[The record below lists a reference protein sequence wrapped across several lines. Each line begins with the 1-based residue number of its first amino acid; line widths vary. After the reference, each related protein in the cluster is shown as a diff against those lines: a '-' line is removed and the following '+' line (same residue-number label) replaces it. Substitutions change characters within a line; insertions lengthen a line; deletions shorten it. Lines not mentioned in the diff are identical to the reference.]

1 MVSRVDTQSVYT
13 DLSGLNAITQLG
25 RENTPE
31 AMRQV
36 AQQFE
41 SVFLGI
47 VLKAMRDSNA
57 VFSEGNYLQSNEM
70 EFHQENFDNQLTLHM
85 SEGQGLGLA
94 DVLFEQ
100 MMGQYG
106 IERPDGTGPAPR
118 LDWPVEQPRV
128 LRDGMALAG
137 NERRPAAENGPLPI
151 QQSRAV
157 PATAHSEPG
166 AAAVTF
172 AARASEA
179 ATVAISAAPVPTRS
193 FAVGRTHSPR
203 DFVHSLYPIA
213 EEVAGELGVDP
224 RVLLAQS
231 ALETGW
237 GRKLI
242 SRADGSSSHNLFGI
256 KADARWEG
264 ERATVSTVEYRDGV
278 ARLEKANF
286 RSYDSFEESFR
297 DYVKFLQE
305 NPRYQ
310 QALSASHNPE
320 TFAQRLQDAG
330 YATDPVYAK
339 KISRVMNSKTMQL
352 ALAELRSVEQRGSV
366 R

>member
-1 MVSRVDTQSVYT
+1 MVSRVETPSVYT

-70 EFHQENFDNQLTLHM
+70 EFHQENFDNQLSLHM

-106 IERPDGTGPAPR
+106 IERPDGTAPAVR
-118 LDWPVEQPRV
+118 RDWPQEQPRHAQEA
-128 LRDGMALAG
+128 MPLAAH
-137 NERRPAAENGPLPI
+137 NRRPAVAPT
-151 QQSRAV
+151 QQLSAGYEEQGHM
-157 PATAHSEPG
+157 PSAPQ
-166 AAAVTF
+166 
-172 AARASEA
+172 A
-179 ATVAISAAPVPTRS
+179 ATRANVQDPIR
-193 FAVGRTHSPR
+193 SPR

-213 EEVAGELGVDP
+213 EEVAGELGIDP

-256 KADARWEG
+256 KADSRWEG

-278 ARLEKANF
+278 AQREKASF
-286 RSYDSFEESFR
+286 RSYDSFEDSFR

-320 TFAQRLQDAG
+320 TFAQRLQEAG

-339 KISRVMNSKTMQL
+339 KISRVMNSRTMQL
-352 ALAELRSVEQRGSV
+352 ALAELRGTVL
-366 R
+366 

>member
-1 MVSRVDTQSVYT
+1 MVSRVDTKSVYT

-70 EFHQENFDNQLTLHM
+70 EFHQENFDNQLSLHM

-106 IERPDGTGPAPR
+106 MERPDGTGPSPR
-118 LDWPVEQPRV
+118 REWPVEQPRIV
-128 LRDGMALAG
+128 REGMALAE
-137 NERRPAAENGPLPI
+137 NARRPAVQVPRAAAENA
-151 QQSRAV
+151 AV
-157 PATAHSEPG
+157 SQAQGAPATAVT
-166 AAAVTF
+166 AAIPAVADTL
-172 AARASEA
+172 
-179 ATVAISAAPVPTRS
+179 PTRS
-193 FAVGRTHSPR
+193 IGSGRLHSPR

-213 EEVAGELGVDP
+213 EEVAGELGMDP

-256 KADARWEG
+256 KADARWDG

-310 QALSASHNPE
+310 QALSASHNSE
-320 TFAQRLQDAG
+320 TFAQRLQEAG
-330 YATDPVYAK
+330 YATDPIYAK

>member
-1 MVSRVDTQSVYT
+1 MVSRVESRSVYT
-13 DLSGLNAITQLG
+13 DLSGLNEITRLG
-25 RENTPE
+25 RENSPD

-47 VLKAMRDSNA
+47 MLKAMRDANA

-70 EFHQENFDNQLTLHM
+70 DFHQENFDNQLSLHM

-106 IERPDGTGPAPR
+106 LQSPDAVPPR
-118 LDWPVEQPRV
+118 RDWPLEQPRSV
-128 LRDGMALAG
+128 GEPRPLATRVRSVTP
-137 NERRPAAENGPLPI
+137 E
-151 QQSRAV
+151 AV
-157 PATAHSEPG
+157 
-166 AAAVTF
+166 AAARVVTPLATEPEVAV
-172 AARASEA
+172 AAAP
-179 ATVAISAAPVPTRS
+179 AAPVATTQKPS
-193 FAVGRTHSPR
+193 SDPIDSPQ

-213 EEVAGELGVDP
+213 EQVADELGVDP

-237 GRKLI
+237 GRKLAN
-242 SRADGSSSHNLFGI
+242 RPDGRSTHNLFGI
-256 KADARWEG
+256 KADARWDG

-278 ARLEKANF
+278 ARLEKASF
-286 RSYDSFEESFR
+286 RAYGSYEESFR

-305 NPRYQ
+305 NPRYSE
-310 QALSASHNPE
+310 ALDVAHSPE
-320 TFAQRLQDAG
+320 AFARRLQEAG
-330 YATDPVYAK
+330 YATDPVYAS
-339 KISRVMNSKTMQL
+339 KITGVMNSPIMQSSL
-352 ALAELRSVEQRGSV
+352 ARLQGTV

>member
-1 MVSRVDTQSVYT
+1 MVSRVESRSVYT
-13 DLSGLNAITQLG
+13 DLSGLNEITRLG
-25 RENTPE
+25 RENSPE

-47 VLKAMRDSNA
+47 MLKAMRDANA

-70 EFHQENFDNQLTLHM
+70 DFHQENFDNQLSLHM

-106 IERPDGTGPAPR
+106 LKSPDAVAPR
-118 LDWPVEQPRV
+118 RDWPLEQPRPV
-128 LRDGMALAG
+128 REAMPLAARVRG
-137 NERRPAAENGPLPI
+137 AT
-151 QQSRAV
+151 
-157 PATAHSEPG
+157 PATAAATQAVTSHAEVTPG
-166 AAAVTF
+166 AAPVAV
-172 AARASEA
+172 
-179 ATVAISAAPVPTRS
+179 ATPQKPVSDPIET
-193 FAVGRTHSPR
+193 PQ

-213 EEVAGELGVDP
+213 QEVAQELGVDP

-237 GRKLI
+237 GRQLAN
-242 SRADGSSSHNLFGI
+242 RPDGRSTHNLFGI
-256 KADARWEG
+256 KADARWDG
-264 ERATVSTVEYRDGV
+264 ERATVSTLEYRDGV
-278 ARLEKANF
+278 ARLEKASF
-286 RSYDSFEESFR
+286 RAYGSYEESFR

-305 NPRYQ
+305 NPRYSE
-310 QALSASHNPE
+310 ALDVAHSPE
-320 TFAQRLQDAG
+320 AFARRLQEAG
-330 YATDPVYAK
+330 YATDPVYAS
-339 KISRVMNSKTMQL
+339 KITGVMNSPIMQSSL
-352 ALAELRSVEQRGSV
+352 ARLQGTV

>member
-1 MVSRVDTQSVYT
+1 MVSRVETQSIYT
-13 DLSGLNAITQLG
+13 DISGLNAITQLG

-94 DVLFEQ
+94 DVLYEQ

-106 IERPDGTGPAPR
+106 IERPDAAAPALR
-118 LDWPVEQPRV
+118 RDWPVDQPRV
-128 LRDGMALAG
+128 LRDGMALAAG
-137 NERRPAAENGPLPI
+137 ERRPAAE
-151 QQSRAV
+151 SV
-157 PATAHSEPG
+157 PRPG
-166 AAAVTF
+166 AQPPALPMAVVEASASGSSAVTF

-179 ATVAISAAPVPTRS
+179 AAVAISAAPLPTRN
-193 FAVGRTHSPR
+193 FGVGRQHSPR

-224 RVLLAQS
+224 RLLLAQS

-256 KADARWEG
+256 KADARWDG
-264 ERATVSTVEYRDGV
+264 ERAIVSTLEYRDGV
-278 ARLEKANF
+278 ARLEKASF

-339 KISRVMNSKTMQL
+339 KISRVMNSRTMQL
-352 ALAELRSVEQRGSV
+352 ALAELRGTV

>member
-1 MVSRVDTQSVYT
+1 MVSRVESRSVYT
-13 DLSGLNAITQLG
+13 DLSGLNEITRLG
-25 RENTPE
+25 RENSPE

-47 VLKAMRDSNA
+47 MLKAMRDANA

-70 EFHQENFDNQLTLHM
+70 DFHQENFDNQLSLHM

-106 IERPDGTGPAPR
+106 LQSPDAVPPR
-118 LDWPVEQPRV
+118 RDWPLEQPRPV
-128 LRDGMALAG
+128 REAMPLAA
-137 NERRPAAENGPLPI
+137 RVRTAT
-151 QQSRAV
+151 
-157 PATAHSEPG
+157 PATAAATQAATSHAEVTPG
-166 AAAVTF
+166 AVPVAV
-172 AARASEA
+172 
-179 ATVAISAAPVPTRS
+179 ATPQKSVSDPIKAEPIE
-193 FAVGRTHSPR
+193 SPQ

-213 EEVAGELGVDP
+213 QKVADELGVDP

-237 GRKLI
+237 GRQLA
-242 SRADGSSSHNLFGI
+242 SRADGRSTHNLFGI
-256 KADARWEG
+256 KADARWDG
-264 ERATVSTVEYRDGV
+264 ERATVSTLEYRDGV
-278 ARLEKANF
+278 ARLEKASF
-286 RSYDSFEESFR
+286 RAYGSYEESFR

-305 NPRYQ
+305 NPRYSA
-310 QALSASHNPE
+310 ALDVAHSPE
-320 TFAQRLQDAG
+320 AFARRLQEAG
-330 YATDPVYAK
+330 YATDPVYAS
-339 KISRVMNSKTMQL
+339 KITGVMNSPIMQSSL
-352 ALAELRSVEQRGSV
+352 ARLQGTV

>member
-1 MVSRVDTQSVYT
+1 MVSRVESRSVYT
-13 DLSGLNAITQLG
+13 DLSGLNEITRLG
-25 RENTPE
+25 RENSPE

-47 VLKAMRDSNA
+47 MLKAMRDANA

-70 EFHQENFDNQLTLHM
+70 DFHQENFDNQLSLHM

-106 IERPDGTGPAPR
+106 LKSPDAVAPR
-118 LDWPVEQPRV
+118 RDWPLEQPRPV
-128 LRDGMALAG
+128 REAMPLAA
-137 NERRPAAENGPLPI
+137 RVRAAT
-151 QQSRAV
+151 
-157 PATAHSEPG
+157 PATAAATQAVTSHAEVTPG
-166 AAAVTF
+166 AAPVAV
-172 AARASEA
+172 
-179 ATVAISAAPVPTRS
+179 ATPQKPVSDPIET
-193 FAVGRTHSPR
+193 PQ

-213 EEVAGELGVDP
+213 QEVAQELGVDP

-237 GRKLI
+237 GRQLAN
-242 SRADGSSSHNLFGI
+242 RPDGRSTHNLFGI
-256 KADARWEG
+256 KADARWDG

-278 ARLEKANF
+278 ARLEKASF
-286 RSYDSFEESFR
+286 RAYGSYEESFR

-305 NPRYQ
+305 NPRYSE
-310 QALSASHNPE
+310 ALDVAHSPE
-320 TFAQRLQDAG
+320 AFARRLQEAG
-330 YATDPVYAK
+330 YATDPVYAS
-339 KISRVMNSKTMQL
+339 KITGVMNSPIMQSSL
-352 ALAELRSVEQRGSV
+352 ARLQGTV

>member
-70 EFHQENFDNQLTLHM
+70 DFHQENFDNQLTLHM

-106 IERPDGTGPAPR
+106 LDRPDGTGPAPR
-118 LDWPVEQPRV
+118 RDWPVEQPRV

-137 NERRPAAENGPLPI
+137 NERRPAAENGPVPGQL
-151 QQSRAV
+151 SRAV
-157 PATAHSEPG
+157 PAPAPASAEP
-166 AAAVTF
+166 AAGAVTF
-172 AARASEA
+172 AVRASEA
-179 ATVAISAAPVPTRS
+179 AAVAISAAPVPTRS

-213 EEVAGELGVDP
+213 EEVAGELGMDP

-242 SRADGSSSHNLFGI
+242 SRADGTSSHNLFGI
-256 KADARWEG
+256 KADSRWEG

-352 ALAELRSVEQRGSV
+352 ALAELRGTLR
-366 R
+366 

>member
-1 MVSRVDTQSVYT
+1 MVSRVESRSVYT
-13 DLSGLNAITQLG
+13 DLSGLNEITRLG
-25 RENTPE
+25 RENSPE

-47 VLKAMRDSNA
+47 MLKAMRDANA

-70 EFHQENFDNQLTLHM
+70 DFHQENFDNQLSLHM

-106 IERPDGTGPAPR
+106 LKSPDAVPPR
-118 LDWPVEQPRV
+118 RDWPLEQPRPV
-128 LRDGMALAG
+128 REAM
-137 NERRPAAENGPLPI
+137 PL
-151 QQSRAV
+151 
-157 PATAHSEPG
+157 
-166 AAAVTF
+166 
-172 AARASEA
+172 AARVR
-179 ATVAISAAPVPTRS
+179 TVTPVTAPVPT
-193 FAVGRTHSPR
+193 AVAPVATTQKHSSDPIDSPQ

-213 EEVAGELGVDP
+213 QEVAQELGVDP

-237 GRKLI
+237 GRQLAN
-242 SRADGSSSHNLFGI
+242 RPDGRSTHNLFGI
-256 KADARWEG
+256 KADARWDG
-264 ERATVSTVEYRDGV
+264 ERATVSTLEYRDGV
-278 ARLEKANF
+278 ARLEKASF
-286 RSYDSFEESFR
+286 RAYGSYEESFR

-305 NPRYQ
+305 NPRYSA
-310 QALSASHNPE
+310 ALDVAHSPE
-320 TFAQRLQDAG
+320 AFARRLQEAG
-330 YATDPVYAK
+330 YATDPVYAS
-339 KISRVMNSKTMQL
+339 KITGVMNSPIMQSSL
-352 ALAELRSVEQRGSV
+352 ARLQGTV

>member
-57 VFSEGNYLQSNEM
+57 VFSEGNYLQSSEM
-70 EFHQENFDNQLTLHM
+70 DFHQENFDNQLTLHM

-106 IERPDGTGPAPR
+106 LERPDGTGPAPR
-118 LDWPVEQPRV
+118 RDWPVEQPRV
-128 LRDGMALAG
+128 LREGMALAE
-137 NERRPAAENGPLPI
+137 NARRPAVVTPAARDVAPVVAPAA
-151 QQSRAV
+151 SVPVAV
-157 PATAHSEPG
+157 PAAMPVVASVAEPL
-166 AAAVTF
+166 
-172 AARASEA
+172 
-179 ATVAISAAPVPTRS
+179 PTRS
-193 FAVGRTHSPR
+193 IGAGRLHSPR

-213 EEVAGELGVDP
+213 EEVAAELGMDP

-256 KADARWEG
+256 KADARWDG

-320 TFAQRLQDAG
+320 AFAQRLQDAG

-352 ALAELRSVEQRGSV
+352 ALAELRGTLR
-366 R
+366 

>member
-1 MVSRVDTQSVYT
+1 MVSRVETPSVYT

-70 EFHQENFDNQLTLHM
+70 EFHQENFDNQLSLHM

-106 IERPDGTGPAPR
+106 MARPDGTGPAPR
-118 LDWPVEQPRV
+118 RDWPVNQERLPREG
-128 LRDGMALAG
+128 LPLEAAAA
-137 NERRPAAENGPLPI
+137 RRPATVPSRPADTSTPVVAPAA
-151 QQSRAV
+151 QSAL
-157 PATAHSEPG
+157 
-166 AAAVTF
+166 AAAS
-172 AARASEA
+172 A
-179 ATVAISAAPVPTRS
+179 SAASPEPLAGRS
-193 FAVGRTHSPR
+193 MAAGRLQSPR

-213 EEVAGELGVDP
+213 EEVATELGVDP

-256 KADARWEG
+256 KADARWDG

-352 ALAELRSVEQRGSV
+352 ALAELRGTLR
-366 R
+366 

>member
-70 EFHQENFDNQLTLHM
+70 EFHQQNFDNQLTLHM

-106 IERPDGTGPAPR
+106 MERPEGTGPSPR
-118 LDWPVEQPRV
+118 REWPVQQERV
-128 LRDGMALAG
+128 VREGMPVTADARGAALQSPAPLTSRSVAQTAPAATVTTMALA
-137 NERRPAAENGPLPI
+137 
-151 QQSRAV
+151 
-157 PATAHSEPG
+157 PATTS
-166 AAAVTF
+166 
-172 AARASEA
+172 RS
-179 ATVAISAAPVPTRS
+179 SVPDPIRPDPM
-193 FAVGRTHSPR
+193 RTPR

-213 EEVAGELGVDP
+213 EEVAAELGMDP

-242 SRADGSSSHNLFGI
+242 SHADGSSSHNLFGI
-256 KADARWEG
+256 KADARWSG
-264 ERATVSTVEYRDGV
+264 DRATVSTVEYRDGV

-286 RSYDSFEESFR
+286 RSYESFEESFR
-297 DYVKFLQE
+297 DYVKFLQD

-320 TFAQRLQDAG
+320 AFTQRLQEAG
-330 YATDPVYAK
+330 YATDPIYAK
-339 KISRVMNSKTMQL
+339 KISRVMNSNTMRI
-352 ALAELRSVEQRGSV
+352 ALAELHGNESRGSA